1 MISVRVF
8 CPHSFTVEPQKEQSP
23 ISSRANLVLFFV
35 VHRRSNIRSHSVL
48 FFVAFANDVVL
59 KKSKNCL
66 NAEVQATRKYKERK
80 NLAWAREGEREE
92 AVVAAWR
99 HAFDATD
106 PPSSK

>member
-1 MISVRVF
+1 M
-8 CPHSFTVEPQKEQSP
+8 FTCKPRSILFECIDAQTYAP
-23 ISSRANLVLFFV
+23 IASCFLWTS
-35 VHRRSNIRSHSVL
+35 
-48 FFVAFANDVVL
+48 ANDGVL

-80 NLAWAREGEREE
+80 NLAWAREGERKE

-99 HAFDATD
+99 HAFGATD

>member
-1 MISVRVF
+1 M
-8 CPHSFTVEPQKEQSP
+8 
-23 ISSRANLVLFFV
+23 
-35 VHRRSNIRSHSVL
+35 

-59 KKSKNCL
+59 EKSKNCL